1 MPVVQPF
8 PVYKPCEAGNKI
20 DDLVRLLNTSIFK
33 TEYMDAVSGGA
44 LVATGLKS
52 FKASLTSPRW
62 TTSPILASVATP
74 SARMNLVSAALFDLV
89 CNAEYI
95 HGRVTNRNWIY
106 CNRHRLPVG
115 DEAHAPYAYF
125 SFLKQC
131 PMCCQDRGLDKRLTG
146 AQHKPSSHHIGEITT
161 TAIAYFLA
169 LMGASNERP
178 MSVGTISKQSHDVDA
193 MAWRDDL
200 LVLFEI
206 KASPLV
212 TYPLRTALEHPY
224 LEEGEDGPIELS
236 QHKLIDVDFQARE
249 LSLFLA
255 NSGVDIPLGKPVG
268 ANWPYTPLT
277 EYVARPDGLLDYLEA
292 WSEIFQ
298 GYSVPKVRRLGREV
312 ALGYLANGWGDEID
326 SNKTKAGLG
335 RTDDIKKGT
344 YQLLK
349 FGAYYRDGSPIL
361 PIRGALVANLDP
373 VFMFDAYMGK
383 LADARWAPAAKFRP
397 SEVEGVTEINEAD
410 LYYIY
415 DTVIAFNRPIYNDPL
430 SRALFNFQDMEAA
443 LLRGGLDDILQRW
456 GAVN

>member
-1 MPVVQPF
+1 MLTPLPF
-8 PVYKPCEAGNKI
+8 PNYRPSPADKRIG
-20 DDLVRLLNTSIFK
+20 DLVRLLNPSIFR
-33 TEYMDAVSGGA
+33 TEYMDARAGGA

-52 FKASLTSPRW
+52 FAASLNSPRW
-62 TTSPILASVATP
+62 TSSSILSEVVSSP
-74 SARMNLVSAALFDLV
+74 SARMNLVFAALFDLV

-95 HGRVTNRNWIY
+95 HGRVTNSKWIY
-106 CNRHRLPVG
+106 CNRHRPADAVPG
-115 DEAHAPYAYF
+115 APYAYF

-131 PMCCQDRGLDKRLTG
+131 PMCCQDRGLDKRLSG

-161 TAIAYFLA
+161 TAIAYFLS
-169 LMGASNERP
+169 LMGAANSRP
-178 MSVGTISKQSHDVDA
+178 LSVGTISKQSHDVDA
-193 MAWRDDL
+193 MAWRDDV

-212 TYPLRTALEHPY
+212 TYPLRTALEHPF
-224 LEEGEDGPIELS
+224 LEEGEDGPTELA
-236 QHKLIDVDFQARE
+236 QHKLIDVDFQSRP

-255 NSGVDIPLGKPVG
+255 NVGVDVPLGTVNAPD
-268 ANWPYTPLT
+268 WPYEPLT
-277 EYVARPDGLLDYLEA
+277 DYIANPDGLLTYLEA
-292 WSEIFQ
+292 WADIFR
-298 GYSVPKVRRLGREV
+298 GYSVPKTLRKGRDV

-349 FGAYYRDGSPIL
+349 FGAYYRDSSPVL

-373 VFMFDAYMGK
+373 VFMFDAYMSK
-383 LADARWAPAAKFRP
+383 LADARWAPGKHFRP
-397 SEVEGVTEINEAD
+397 SPTPGITEINDDD

-430 SRALFNFQDMEAA
+430 SGALFNFQDTEAA
-443 LLRGGLDDILQRW
+443 LLSGALNPLLQSW
-456 GAVN
+456 GAR